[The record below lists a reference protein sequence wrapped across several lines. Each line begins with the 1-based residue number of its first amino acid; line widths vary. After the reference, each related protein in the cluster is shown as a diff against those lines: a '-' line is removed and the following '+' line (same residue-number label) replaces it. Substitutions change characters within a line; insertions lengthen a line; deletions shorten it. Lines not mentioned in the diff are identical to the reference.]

1 MGHCL
6 SFCQLTQCHPF
17 TVVASYPQREEKRRA
32 AGEGTLFCSWVC
44 LYSVVVCISKV
55 PRTAVGFSVEVVETH
70 SERGEQEDD
79 KFFCDVKE
87 PGKELEFKRPTWRA
101 GILLCMAQVKRN

>member
-17 TVVASYPQREEKRRA
+17 TVVASYPQRDEKRRA
-32 AGEGTLFCSWVC
+32 AGEGSLFCSWVC
-44 LYSVVVCISKV
+44 LYSVVVSLKS
-55 PRTAVGFSVEVVETH
+55 REQLLGSVEVVKTH
-70 SERGEQEDD
+70 SKRGEQEDD

-101 GILLCMAQVKRN
+101 GMVLCMAQVKRN

>member
-32 AGEGTLFCSWVC
+32 AGEGSLFCSWVC
-44 LYSVVVCISKV
+44 LYYVVVSLKSREQLLGIVSRSLKH
-55 PRTAVGFSVEVVETH
+55 TA
-70 SERGEQEDD
+70 REDD